1 MSPSIIVING
11 LILQQ
16 LASTLFRSNY
26 IIIGIPTWMFFF
38 LGGGVNKNARFVIP
52 IAYINN

>member
-26 IIIGIPTWMFFF
+26 IIIGITTWMGF
-38 LGGGVNKNARFVIP
+38 LEGGLTKMPDLLFHTHT
-52 IAYINN
+52 